1 MGSVDNW
8 VTLEMIDI
16 GVGEAVEDN
25 VVVFITDSTS
35 GSVLMAAFLPSSIT
49 SRLVMLP
56 TEAVAAALDLLK
68 KISFLLESEV
78 IPASLAIRES

>member
-8 VTLEMIDI
+8 ITLEMIDI
-16 GVGEAVEDN
+16 GMGEAVEDN
-25 VVVFITDSTS
+25 VVIFIADSTS
-35 GSVLMAAFLPSSIT
+35 SSVLMAAFLPSSIT

-56 TEAVAAALDLLK
+56 TEAVATALDLLK

-78 IPASLAIRES
+78 IPASLAIREP